1 MHYVF
6 VEKKLNGFAA
16 RYHYKNEV
24 RYVRDGNNII
34 IIYKSYKDAYSAA
47 IKAYF
52 IRANKSENN
61 LKCTIERVFKNF
73 KRAKNEN

>member
-24 RYVRDGNNII
+24 RYVR
-34 IIYKSYKDAYSAA
+34 DAYSAA